1 MLYEYFDADGKKR
14 RYLCFE
20 VVGIKLL
27 EVRRSAEH

>member
-1 MLYEYFDADGKKR
+1 MLMGKKK